1 MLIMFKFIHISLTI
15 GNVASYSLLQ
25 PTMKYETILNHC
37 VQIVSK
43 CCAANSHLWMNCGV
57 AAQPAGGLS
66 QREGWTSDTS
76 PPNGK

>member
-43 CCAANSHLWMNCGV
+43 CCAANSHL
-57 AAQPAGGLS
+57 
-66 QREGWTSDTS
+66 
-76 PPNGK
+76 